1 MTSVISRGPTP
12 VSSQLPMAGE
22 AIATANQPT
31 SVGDHF
37 AGVIAGDALQ
47 ATLASGSAAASLQ
60 LNSEARAQL
69 SAAVAAI
76 ASGNTPGA
84 VTAVATATRAQ
95 GITTYNDVNA
105 LVQQVLREAYIQ
117 NTEDLRMFAEKVKF
131 FNAVKE
137 TLRNELSR
145 ARESLTNAIEAN
157 PGVSSDEHMSLREP
171 FLPTSVDTTFRGGTD
186 VSVSDAYKAFDGRTA
201 DAAFTTGEFGGNWT
215 TTSGQRWDPL
225 AVDLNRDGRVETI
238 DAAGGVFDLGSRTES
253 RTRVDGSAIG
263 DVQASGSGARTRW
276 SDEREVT
283 TRFTEWFGPAE
294 GIVVLDRNG
303 DGRIQGQDLFGDE
316 QVTGRNVAN
325 GYEDLALLDSNN
337 DGTFDF
343 RDERFHEVQ
352 IWQDANSDGIAQEGE
367 MSSLF
372 QNGISSLDLR
382 ATAGAVAGEDSAVIR
397 EGSEFRAL
405 DGAIFSR
412 EQLENYIS
420 TTEDQLNT
428 VGDDAQLAN
437 VDLQNMLQK
446 QQQTLQMMSNIS
458 KSLHDTAMSVI
469 RKIGG

>member
-12 VSSQLPMAGE
+12 VSSQLSIAAE
-22 AIATANQPT
+22 AIAHTQQPT
-31 SVGDHF
+31 TLSDRF
-37 AGVIAGDALQ
+37 DGVVSGEALQ
-47 ATLASGSAAASLQ
+47 ATLTSGTASGNLQ
-60 LNSEARAQL
+60 LNSQAQAQL
-69 SAAVAAI
+69 QAAVAAI
-76 ASGNTPGA
+76 ATGDTNA
-84 VTAVATATRAQ
+84 AATAVAGATRAQ

-105 LVQQVLREAYIQ
+105 LVQQVLREAYLQ

-145 ARESLTNAIEAN
+145 AREALTSAIEAN
-157 PGVSSDEHMSLREP
+157 PGVGSDEQMSLREP
-171 FLPTSVDTTFRGGTD
+171 FLPADVDTTFRGGTD
-186 VSVSDAYKAFDGRTA
+186 VSVTDAYKAFDGRSA
-201 DAAFTTGEFGGNWT
+201 DAAFTTGEFGGDWST
-215 TTSGQRWDPL
+215 MSGQRWDPL

-253 RTRVDGSAIG
+253 RTRVDGNAIG
-263 DVQASGSGARTRW
+263 DVAASGSGLRTRW
-276 SDEREVT
+276 NDERDVT

-303 DGRIQGQDLFGDE
+303 DGTIQGQDLFGDE

-337 DGTFDF
+337 DGTFDY

-372 QNGISSLDLR
+372 QNGISSLDLQ
-382 ATAGAVAGEDSAVIR
+382 ATAGAVAGENSAVIR

-412 EQLENYIS
+412 EQLENYLS

>member
-12 VSSQLPMAGE
+12 VSSQLSMAGE
-22 AIATANQPT
+22 SIASANQPAA
-31 SVGDHF
+31 VGDRF
-37 AGVIAGDALQ
+37 DGVIAGDVLQ
-47 ATLASGSAAASLQ
+47 ATLASGSTSSTLQ
-60 LNSEARAQL
+60 LNPQASAQL

-76 ASGNTPGA
+76 NTGDTTA
-84 VTAVATATRAQ
+84 AATAVASATRAQ

-186 VSVSDAYKAFDGRTA
+186 VSVSDAYKAFDGRSA

-263 DVQASGSGARTRW
+263 DVQASGSGLRTRW

-303 DGRIQGQDLFGDE
+303 DGNIQGQDLFGD
-316 QVTGRNVAN
+316 QYVTGRDVAN

-337 DGTFDF
+337 DGVFDY

-352 IWQDANSDGIAQEGE
+352 IWQDANSDGIAQDGE

-372 QNGISSLDLR
+372 QNGISSLDLQ

-412 EQLENYIS
+412 GQLENYIS

>member
-47 ATLASGSAAASLQ
+47 ATLASGTAAASLQ

-76 ASGNTPGA
+76 ASGNTTGA

>member
-12 VSSQLPMAGE
+12 VSSQLSMAGE
-22 AIATANQPT
+22 AIATANRPAIVSDQF
-31 SVGDHF
+31 D
-37 AGVIAGDALQ
+37 GVVAGDALQ
-47 ATLASGSAAASLQ
+47 ATLASGTTSSNLSLNPQ
-60 LNSEARAQL
+60 AQAQL
-69 SAAVAAI
+69 SSAVAAI
-76 ASGNTPGA
+76 NAGNTEAA

-171 FLPTSVDTTFRGGTD
+171 FLPSNVDTTFRGGTD
-186 VSVSDAYKAFDGRTA
+186 VSVSDAYKAFDGRSA

-253 RTRVDGSAIG
+253 RTRVDGNAIG
-263 DVQASGSGARTRW
+263 DVQASGSGLRTRW

-303 DGRIQGQDLFGDE
+303 DGRIQGQDLFGD
-316 QVTGRNVAN
+316 QFVTGRDVAN

-343 RDERFHEVQ
+343 NDERFHEVQ

-372 QNGISSLDLR
+372 QNGISSLDLQ

-397 EGSEFRAL
+397 EGSQFRAL

-420 TTEDQLNT
+420 STEDQLNT

>member
-12 VSSQLPMAGE
+12 VSSQLSMAGE
-22 AIATANQPT
+22 SIASANQPAV
-31 SVGDHF
+31 VGDRF
-37 AGVIAGDALQ
+37 DGVIAGDVLQ
-47 ATLASGSAAASLQ
+47 ATLASGSTSSTLQ
-60 LNSEARAQL
+60 LNPQASAQL

-76 ASGNTPGA
+76 NTGDTTA
-84 VTAVATATRAQ
+84 AATAVASATRAQ

-186 VSVSDAYKAFDGRTA
+186 VSVSDAYKAFDGRSA

-263 DVQASGSGARTRW
+263 DVQASGSGLRTRW

-303 DGRIQGQDLFGDE
+303 DGNIQGQDLFGD
-316 QVTGRNVAN
+316 QYVTGRDVAN

-337 DGTFDF
+337 DGVFDY

-352 IWQDANSDGIAQEGE
+352 IWQDANSDGIAQDGE

-372 QNGISSLDLR
+372 QNGISSLDLQ

-412 EQLENYIS
+412 GQLENYIS